1 MPSATDSGDTAGAG
15 HDGHNGQTHTAPAG
29 PIAEAEA
36 AAADLST
43 TEHPMGG
50 LGKPFDRRSPFMV
63 GMAAAAGVA
72 VTYGLVQLAVS
83 VRGILVLI
91 GLALFLAVGM
101 EPAVSWL
108 TGRRFPR
115 WLAVTSV
122 ILVAFAA
129 VGGFLAA
136 TIPVIADQAGQ
147 FVQQVPGYLEQ
158 AKDHNS
164 LLGQLNDRFQL
175 QQRLEQTL
183 SGQESGLVT
192 GLLGAG
198 QAVFSALTSFLL
210 LVVLTIYFLA
220 DLPRIRAAGYRLVP
234 ASRRPRAILLGDEIF
249 TKVGSYVLGNLLI
262 SVIAGVLTY
271 GWLLIF
277 GVPYPLL
284 LSITVAILDLIP
296 VIGSI
301 IAGILVSLTALTVS
315 LPVFLATIGFF
326 VAYRLLEDYLLVPK
340 IIGGVVKVPPL
351 ITVVAVIVGG
361 ALLGVVGAVIAI
373 PAAAAMLLLA
383 REILFPRLDHA

>member
-1 MPSATDSGDTAGAG
+1 MPSATDSGEPTSE
-15 HDGHNGQTHTAPAG
+15 NVPSGQTG
-29 PIAEAEA
+29 PIADAETVA
-36 AAADLST
+36 AELRT
-43 TEHPMGG
+43 TDHPMGG
-50 LGKPFDRRSPFMV
+50 LGKPFDRRSPFLI

-72 VTYGLVQLAVS
+72 VTYGLIQLLVS
-83 VRGILVLI
+83 VRSVLILI

-108 TGRRFPR
+108 AGRRFPR

-122 ILVAFAA
+122 FLLGFAA
-129 VGGFLAA
+129 IGGFLAA
-136 TIPVIADQAGQ
+136 TIPVLADQTSQ
-147 FVQQVPGYLEQ
+147 LVQQVPGYLEQ
-158 AKDHNS
+158 AQDHNS

-183 SGQESGLVT
+183 NGQEAGLVT

-277 GVPYPLL
+277 GVPYALL

-296 VIGSI
+296 VIGSVV
-301 IAGILVSLTALTVS
+301 AGILVSLTALTVS

-326 VAYRLLEDYLLVPK
+326 VAYRLLEDYLLIPK

-383 REILFPRLDHA
+383 REILFPRLDRA